1 MKIDTN
7 TINVLKN
14 YAKINPSIIIQE
26 GNVLKTISPSKTIM
40 AKCTVTTNF
49 DKKFAIYDLNRFL
62 SILSVFD
69 NPDISL
75 GDNNLS
81 IADNTKKQR
90 YNYADEN
97 TITKIPEREISLPS
111 VDVRFTLKNEHLKEV
126 ERAAGVLSIPEIH
139 LSGEDGNINLKAA
152 DSKVS
157 GGDVFSINVGN
168 TDKTFNAIFKIEN
181 LKIIPGD
188 YEVSICSRGISHF
201 AGKESEYWI
210 AVESNST
217 F

>member
-14 YAKINPSIIIQE
+14 YAKINPSIVIQE

-40 AKCTVTTNF
+40 AKSTVTTNF

-62 SILSVFD
+62 SILSVFND
-69 NPDISL
+69 PEISFS
-75 GDNNLS
+75 DNNLS
-81 IADNTKKQR
+81 ISDSDKKQR

-111 VDVRFTLKNEHLKEV
+111 IDFSFTLKHDHLKEV

-139 LSGEDGNINLKAA
+139 VSGEGGNINLRAA
-152 DSKVS
+152 DSKVP
-157 GGDVFSINVGN
+157 GGDVFSINVGV
-168 TDKTFNAIFKIEN
+168 TDKNFNAIFKIEN